1 MSFIIDVFENL
12 LKYNDKNV
20 FILLDI
26 NNEIWFKLKDIYSI
40 LGYSNTRKSTYTSCV
55 DSQNKV
61 KYRNLKVYP
70 SRGTPL
76 NNQPNAYFVNEA
88 GMYQL
93 LTNSRKPIA
102 NDFKNELFTNILPS
116 IRKSGVYKVKEDVN
130 DKINKLNKKLVNK
143 INNIED
149 ENNYYKDKHTYKP
162 TYNSYIYI
170 IKKDIGSKK
179 CYKIGYTDDIE
190 KRIQVYRTAHNIKI
204 IYYIPIIFDG
214 KQTEECVKNINK
226 LHKLKQKT
234 DDLCYLSLKQ
244 LKNSIS
250 NCLYMLKLHV
260 CNCVLCK
267 KKIKIN
273 NLDKHECN
281 I

>member
-1 MSFIIDVFENL
+1 MNFIIDVFENL

-116 IRKSGVYKVKEDVN
+116 IRKSGGISYSKN
-130 DKINKLNKKLVNK
+130 TCFLNN
-143 INNIED
+143 E
-149 ENNYYKDKHTYKP
+149 T
-162 TYNSYIYI
+162 
-170 IKKDIGSKK
+170 
-179 CYKIGYTDDIE
+179 
-190 KRIQVYRTAHNIKI
+190 Q
-204 IYYIPIIFDG
+204 
-214 KQTEECVKNINK
+214 
-226 LHKLKQKT
+226 
-234 DDLCYLSLKQ
+234 
-244 LKNSIS
+244 
-250 NCLYMLKLHV
+250 
-260 CNCVLCK
+260 
-267 KKIKIN
+267 
-273 NLDKHECN
+273 
-281 I
+281 

>member
-40 LGYSNTRKSTYTSCV
+40 LGYNNTSKATQNIKIISK
-55 DSQNKV
+55 NKV
-61 KYRNLKVYP
+61 KYENLKVHP
-70 SRGTPL
+70 SRGVPL
-76 NNQPNAYFVNEA
+76 NNQSNAYFVNEA

-116 IRKSGVYKVKEDVN
+116 IRKSGGYKVNEDVN
-130 DKINKLNKKLVNK
+130 DKLKILNKKLVNK

-162 TYNSYIYI
+162 TNNSYIYI
-170 IKKDIGSKK
+170 IKKNIGSKK
-179 CYKIGYTDDIE
+179 CFKVGYTDDIE

-260 CNCVLCK
+260 CNCILCK
-267 KKIKIN
+267 KKFKIN

>member
-12 LKYNDKNV
+12 LKYNEKNV

-61 KYRNLKVYP
+61 KYRNL
-70 SRGTPL
+70 

-116 IRKSGVYKVKEDVN
+116 IRKSGGISYSKN
-130 DKINKLNKKLVNK
+130 MCFLNN
-143 INNIED
+143 E
-149 ENNYYKDKHTYKP
+149 T
-162 TYNSYIYI
+162 
-170 IKKDIGSKK
+170 
-179 CYKIGYTDDIE
+179 
-190 KRIQVYRTAHNIKI
+190 Q
-204 IYYIPIIFDG
+204 
-214 KQTEECVKNINK
+214 
-226 LHKLKQKT
+226 
-234 DDLCYLSLKQ
+234 
-244 LKNSIS
+244 
-250 NCLYMLKLHV
+250 
-260 CNCVLCK
+260 
-267 KKIKIN
+267 
-273 NLDKHECN
+273 
-281 I
+281 